1 MEIAS
6 PGRLLST
13 ISLDDLTALKGAH
26 ESRNPFVA
34 RVLRE
39 VGLVRELGEG
49 IRRIFDLM
57 KSSALAEPELKD
69 EVNQFVVSLRNTSL
83 YEPRVKLWLSMFE
96 KFALNED
103 QVAVLS
109 LGFDGA
115 RFSTQD
121 IINRLGL
128 LDVDKV
134 RATITPLRSKGI
146 LKRANLPPKKGV
158 PKRELPIYSVV
169 SAAEL
174 DQVIP
179 STKSASD
186 RIRPEGSKKRHVH
199 KIFIANLD
207 TSVTREEVIALL
219 TTKCEVLSCRLPAP
233 LHAAAVNRGFAFAE
247 VSSEFDR
254 NVLFAAFGGVMLRGK
269 PISIR
274 QDRPLG
280 RGPRR
285 SHA

>member
-1 MEIAS
+1 M
-6 PGRLLST
+6 
-13 ISLDDLTALKGAH
+13 
-26 ESRNPFVA
+26 
-34 RVLRE
+34 
-39 VGLVRELGEG
+39 
-49 IRRIFDLM
+49 
-57 KSSALAEPELKD
+57 
-69 EVNQFVVSLRNTSL
+69 
-83 YEPRVKLWLSMFE
+83 
-96 KFALNED
+96 
-103 QVAVLS
+103 
-109 LGFDGA
+109 
-115 RFSTQD
+115 
-121 IINRLGL
+121 
-128 LDVDKV
+128 

-179 STKSASD
+179 STKPASD
-186 RIRPEGSKKRHVH
+186 QIRPEGSKKRHVH

-219 TTKCEVLSCRLPAP
+219 TTRCEVLSCRLPAP

-254 NVLFAAFGGVMLRGK
+254 DVLFAAFGGVMLRGE
-269 PISIR
+269 PISVR